1 VGRTRFAIFGMVAIT
16 ASIVCFRLGVWQL
29 RRHTERQALNATRAA
44 ALALPTVDLDTV
56 GTPVAPWRRVRLSGR
71 YDETRQ
77 IVIVNRALDGQPGV
91 VVVTPLVLEA
101 GGAVLV
107 ERGWAP
113 APDAATV
120 DLTGL
125 TEPGPVTLAGVVKPA
140 GKSAHRVV
148 GTLWPLRMVGISPSD
163 VASRYPYPLHP
174 SVVQALPGADQPAVP
189 RRLEAPR
196 ATPGPHIGYA
206 IQWFGF
212 AVIFTVGFAA
222 YAWRSGGPNRGGH
235 A

>member
-1 VGRTRFAIFGMVAIT
+1 MVAIA
-16 ASIVCFRLGVWQL
+16 ASIVCFRLGIWQL
-29 RRHTERQALNATRAA
+29 RRHTERRALNAARAA
-44 ALALPTVDLDTV
+44 ALALPTVNLDTV
-56 GTPVAPWRRVRLSGR
+56 GTPVAPWRRVRLGGS

-77 IVIVNRALDGQPGV
+77 IVIVNRALEGQPGV
-91 VVVTPLVLEA
+91 VVVTPLLLEA

-107 ERGWAP
+107 ERGWVP

-120 DLTGL
+120 DLTRL
-125 TEPGPVTLAGVVKPA
+125 SEPGEATLVGIVKPA
-140 GKSAHRVV
+140 GQAAHRVV
-148 GTLWPLRMVGISPSD
+148 GTQWPLRTVAVTPPD

-174 SVVQALPGADQPAVP
+174 SVIQALPGGDQPALP
-189 RRLEAPR
+189 RRLEAPQGT
-196 ATPGPHIGYA
+196 AGPHVGYA

-222 YAWRSGGPNRGGH
+222 YAWRRGGPNRDRQ